1 MKKIVL
7 NIQVLKGPE
16 KVIEIPNA
24 SPTNIQSCIDLWH
37 ESGTEI
43 KLLFDEVEV
52 SVSAQN

>member
-7 NIQVLKGPE
+7 NIQVLKGTE

-24 SPTNIQSCIDLWH
+24 SPTNVQSCIDLWH
-37 ESGTEI
+37 DPGTEI

>member
-7 NIQVLKGPE
+7 NIQVLKGNE

-24 SPTNIQSCIDLWH
+24 SPTNVQSCIDLWH
-37 ESGTEI
+37 DPGTEI